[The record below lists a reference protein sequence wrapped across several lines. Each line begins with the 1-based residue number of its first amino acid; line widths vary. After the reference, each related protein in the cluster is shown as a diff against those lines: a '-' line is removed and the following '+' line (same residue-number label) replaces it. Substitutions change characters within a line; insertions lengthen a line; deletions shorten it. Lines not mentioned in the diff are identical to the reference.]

1 MSNKNK
7 RIPCLFFFIGT
18 TAELIKM
25 FPVIQKVKEYRIPY
39 QIIASGQNNIADT
52 DIAKKL
58 NIKIDLQI
66 SNEEDIKK
74 NAVGLF
80 SWWLKT
86 LPKAKKAIYEKYY
99 NTYDFDDSIMV
110 VHGDTISTTM
120 GAIVGKLLDMDVAHV
135 EAGLRSKHLLIPF
148 PEEID
153 RLLTSIL
160 TRYHFAPGSV
170 PYNALPSYSTK
181 INTVYNTIID
191 SLEYS
196 KTVHCQNT
204 SLKVLFEK
212 EYCVFVCHR
221 QENLMNKEFVEKV
234 VDSAI
239 KTANSK
245 HVVFIMH
252 KITENTLMK
261 LGLYDKIKNNKN
273 ITVLDRIDYF
283 DFMKILENSLFVITD
298 GGSNQEELAYMGK
311 PALILRKRTERQD
324 GLGENVLLYEGDMNK
339 IDEFLN
345 TYEQYKRNPV
355 EMRFSPS
362 DVIADKLKL
371 FLED

>member
-1 MSNKNK
+1 MLNKK
-7 RIPCLFFFIGT
+7 IPCLFFFIGT
-18 TAELIKM
+18 TAEFIKM
-25 FPVIQKVKEYRIPY
+25 FPVIQKVKEKGIPY
-39 QIIASGQNNIADT
+39 KIIASGQNNIADT
-52 DIAKKL
+52 DIAKRL
-58 NIKIDLQI
+58 DIKVDLQV

-86 LPKAKKAIYEKYY
+86 LPKAKKAIYEKYH
-99 NTYDFDDSIMV
+99 NEYDFDDSIMV

-120 GAIVGKLLDMDVAHV
+120 GAIVGRLLDMNIAHI
-135 EAGLRSKHLLIPF
+135 EAGLRSKSLFVPF

-153 RLLTSIL
+153 RLLTSVL
-160 TRYHFAPGSV
+160 TKYHFAPGSV
-170 PYNALPSYSTK
+170 PYRALPAYSTK
-181 INTVYNTIID
+181 VNTVYNTIID

-196 KTVHCQNT
+196 KTVHCQNA

-221 QENLMNKEFVEKV
+221 QENLMNKDFVEKV

-252 KITENTLMK
+252 KITENTLVK
-261 LGLYDKIKNNKN
+261 LGLYDKVKNNKN
-273 ITVLDRIDYF
+273 ITILDRVDYF
-283 DFMKILENSLFVITD
+283 DFMKILENSSFVITD

-324 GLGENVLLYEGDMNK
+324 GLGQNVLLYGGDINK
-339 IDEFLN
+339 IDKFLN
-345 TYEQYKRNPV
+345 TYGQYKKEPIK
-355 EMRFSPS
+355 MRFSPS